1 MIPNLNARQ
10 SSVLQSKVVAIYKKF
25 LQSPIEDVTFYS
37 DLLALAVDREF
48 LVGEL
53 NNLPIEGLLGPL
65 KPSFNTLFR
74 VCLQHA
80 SSEAANTDKKK
91 NALETLCILIRCI
104 FAKTPTGWEV
114 MEIMAGGVTQSDA
127 TFTTLTVLIDDSLPN
142 ASLPADIRHQVLQ
155 LALIFM
161 CGVGQLS
168 PGAYFLRRNLFPAIV
183 SFIKAPETEIYTF
196 EAILLISLLANFH
209 KSKQNPYIQ
218 HIQETDDKDMMR
230 KICWASNF
238 ALDAVIKA
246 YQEISDDD
254 TSTQT
259 LTATLGSM
267 MSKLRPDRA
276 LTPVDPPRELF
287 KSQPIEACV
296 VVLPVFEF
304 LRTNSNFPLVLIS
317 PSNDTK
323 SSAISSPPYTIL
335 SLSSYLLTHASS
347 TSSPRA
353 IVYANLCLNTLLT
366 LVQNDGV
373 LIAFSQPTDER
384 IRLCRQRLPVLAVP
398 PSRRSPL
405 CAVLDCCVLWLRHN
419 LHKRLEVQ
427 SYMTSISVC
436 DRVVWFL
443 HKAHIRLEYSW
454 QELWSALIGLL
465 GFLSSKLDSLL
476 TTGGVEQLARATI
489 LLLDQCFAKCE
500 MFLPTPQAIHQF
512 VYELVRSAPVF
523 EAQVSLLKTLTLP
536 QAERRS
542 SWTEEQT
549 AETILARLLN
559 SIQFYQTKVTE
570 AHAQSAKG
578 AMRVVAAEI
587 DRDGLQGKNEAQTEP
602 PGHATERPD
611 VNFSRIACSDILSL
625 MP

>member
-1 MIPNLNARQ
+1 MILNARR
-10 SSVLQSKVVAIYKKF
+10 SSVLQSKIATIYTKL
-25 LQSPIEDVTFYS
+25 LQTPPIEDLAFYD
-37 DLLALAVDREF
+37 DLLSLAVDREF
-48 LVGEL
+48 LVAQL
-53 NNLPIEGLLGPL
+53 NNLPTEAFLGPL

-74 VCLQHA
+74 VCLRHA
-80 SSEAANTDKKK
+80 SSSAANTEKKK
-91 NALETLCILIRCI
+91 NALDTLSILARCI

-127 TFTTLTVLIDDSLPN
+127 IFTNLTGIINDSLPDPD
-142 ASLPADIRHQVLQ
+142 LPVEIRHQVLQ
-155 LALIFM
+155 FALIFM

-168 PGAYFLRRNLFPAIV
+168 PGAYFLRRDLFPSIV

-218 HIQETDDKDMMR
+218 RIQETEDKDLMR

-238 ALDAVIKA
+238 ALDAVVKA

-254 TSTQT
+254 TSQT

-287 KSQPIEACV
+287 KNQPIEACV
-296 VVLPVFEF
+296 VILPIFEF
-304 LRTNSNFPLVLIS
+304 LRTNPAFPLVLIS
-317 PSNDTK
+317 PSEEGTK
-323 SSAISSPPYTIL
+323 SSAISSPPASIL

-353 IVYANLCLNTLLT
+353 IAYANLCLNTLLT

-373 LIAFSQPTDER
+373 LISFSQPTDER
-384 IRLCRQRLPVLAVP
+384 IRLCRQRLPVLPVP
-398 PSRRSPL
+398 SSRRPPL
-405 CAVLDCCVLWLRHN
+405 CALLDCCVLWLRHN

-427 SYMTSISVC
+427 SYTTCIWVC
-436 DRVVWFL
+436 YRVVWFV

-465 GFLSSKLDSLL
+465 AFLSSKLDILV

-489 LLLDQCFAKCE
+489 LLLDQCLAKCE
-500 MFLPTPQAIHQF
+500 MFLPTPQAVHQF
-512 VYELVRSAPVF
+512 VYELVRSAPIF
-523 EAQVSLLKTLTLP
+523 EAQMSLLKTLALP
-536 QAERRS
+536 QTEQRS
-542 SWTEEQT
+542 SWTTEQP
-549 AETILARLLN
+549 AEVLLARLLT

-578 AMRVVAAEI
+578 AMRVVSGEI
-587 DRDGLQGKNEAQTEP
+587 DRDGLHGMKDVQDIEP
-602 PGHATERPD
+602 PGEVVD
-611 VNFSRIACSDILSL
+611 VTFARFACSDILSL
-625 MP
+625 M

>member
-1 MIPNLNARQ
+1 
-10 SSVLQSKVVAIYKKF
+10 
-25 LQSPIEDVTFYS
+25 
-37 DLLALAVDREF
+37 
-48 LVGEL
+48 
-53 NNLPIEGLLGPL
+53 
-65 KPSFNTLFR
+65 
-74 VCLQHA
+74 
-80 SSEAANTDKKK
+80 
-91 NALETLCILIRCI
+91 
-104 FAKTPTGWEV
+104 

-127 TFTTLTVLIDDSLPN
+127 VFTNLTGIVNESLPD
-142 ASLPADIRHQVLQ
+142 ADLDVDIRHQVLQ

-168 PGAYFLRRNLFPAIV
+168 PGAYFLRRDLFPSIV
-183 SFIKAPETEIYTF
+183 AFIKAPETEVFTF
-196 EAILLISLLANFH
+196 EAILLLSLLANFH

-218 HIQETDDKDMMR
+218 RIQETDDKDLMR

-238 ALDAVIKA
+238 ALDAAVKA

-259 LTATLGSM
+259 LTATLGSI
-267 MSKLRPDRA
+267 MSRLRPDRA

-296 VVLPVFEF
+296 VILPVFEF
-304 LRTNSNFPLVLIS
+304 LRTNPTFPLVLIS
-317 PSNDTK
+317 PLDDTK

-353 IVYANLCLNTLLT
+353 IGYANLCLNTLLT

-373 LIAFSQPTDER
+373 LIAFSQPSDER
-384 IRLCRQRLPVLAVP
+384 IRLCRQRLPVLPVP
-398 PSRRSPL
+398 PSRRPPL
-405 CAVLDCCVLWLRHN
+405 CALLDCLVLWIRHN
-419 LHKRLEVQ
+419 LHKKLEVQ
-427 SYMTSISVC
+427 SYTTCIWVC
-436 DRVVWFL
+436 HRVVWFL

-465 GFLSSKLDSLL
+465 AFLSSKLDSLL

-489 LLLDQCFAKCE
+489 LLLDQCLAKCE
-500 MFLPTPQAIHQF
+500 TFLPTPQAIHQL
-512 VYELVRSAPVF
+512 VYELVRSAPVL
-523 EAQVSLLKTLTLP
+523 EAQLSLLNTLTLP

-542 SWTEEQT
+542 SWTTEQPAA
-549 AETILARLLN
+549 AEVVLERLLHG
-559 SIQFYQTKVTE
+559 SIQFYRTKVTE
-570 AHAQSAKG
+570 AHVQSARG

-587 DRDGLQGKNEAQTEP
+587 DRDGLHGMRDAPDTEP
-602 PGHATERPD
+602 PGEVAD
-611 VNFSRIACSDILSL
+611 VAFARFACSDILSL